1 MTASAAPVRH
11 MLWRPGAGALAPRFA
26 ASHFLMIR
34 DSLII
39 DMLPSAHHQGVASTC
54 LHDNTIATIEPLE
67 GRQLFASAVTVMTQN
82 VYYGGGGGLDVFAT
96 AFTDLWE
103 NVERSRIPERAAAV
117 AAQIRREKPDLVALQ
132 EAVIWR
138 TGSAL
143 SSSSAGEVEFDFVA
157 SLLKRLSGG
166 KARYEVVSRVTNAD
180 WEFPARVGSSIR
192 DVRMTDQDV
201 ILARVGRDS
210 RVRILDDDH
219 GNYRHRFAVDVPVI
233 EDGLEFTRGWASVDA
248 RLGRRGP
255 KFRFIN
261 THLEAFSA
269 GVREA
274 QAEALLAGPADTR
287 LPVIIAGDFNAGPS
301 TRTYELLTGAGF
313 DDAWAEARPR
323 ESGPTC
329 CQDGDLL
336 NRESE
341 LSSRI
346 DLIMFDDDDFNATAA
361 DRLGEENGDKT
372 REGLWPSDHAGVVA
386 RLRVE

>member
-1 MTASAAPVRH
+1 M
-11 MLWRPGAGALAPRFA
+11 
-26 ASHFLMIR
+26 
-34 DSLII
+34 I
-39 DMLPSAHHQGVASTC
+39 DMLPSALHQAAASIC
-54 LHDNTIATIEPLE
+54 QSDDDVIAKMEPLE
-67 GRQLFASAVTVMTQN
+67 ARRLFASAVTVMTQN

-117 AAQIRREKPDLVALQ
+117 ASQIRREKPDLVALQ

-138 TGSAL
+138 TGSPL

-166 KARYEVVSRVTNAD
+166 KARYELVSRVTNAD

-192 DVRMTDQDV
+192 DIRMTDQDV
-201 ILARVGRDS
+201 ILARVGRGS

-219 GNYRHRFAVDVPVI
+219 GNYRDRFAVDVPVI

-255 KFRFIN
+255 KFRFVN

-287 LPVIIAGDFNAGPS
+287 LPVIIAGDFNAGPNTS
-301 TRTYELLTGAGF
+301 TYELLTDAGF
-313 DDAWAEARPR
+313 DDAWTEARPR
-323 ESGPTC
+323 ESGATC
-329 CQDGDLL
+329 CQDG
-336 NRESE
+336 
-341 LSSRI
+341 
-346 DLIMFDDDDFNATAA
+346 
-361 DRLGEENGDKT
+361 
-372 REGLWPSDHAGVVA
+372 
-386 RLRVE
+386 